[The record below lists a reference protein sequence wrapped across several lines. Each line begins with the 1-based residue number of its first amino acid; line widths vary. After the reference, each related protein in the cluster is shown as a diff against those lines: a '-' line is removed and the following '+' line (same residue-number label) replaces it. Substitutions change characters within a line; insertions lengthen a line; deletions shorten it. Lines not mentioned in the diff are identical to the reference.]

1 MQPLPAPSP
10 GARNSHSTSILTRGR
25 TAYRERRY
33 AEAAR
38 WFRVASRE
46 EPSDPWT
53 WIWLAR
59 TLKQLDDRDG
69 SYASIRRALGIAP
82 DSASARLHLID
93 LLLEE
98 GRNDLAGE
106 ALKDLAGG
114 SGREEWVARAVA
126 RRLARLPD
134 PHAVLSQL
142 PPTARLRGAR
152 EEAER
157 HLCVADPAMAWRLL
171 RSTALQAPDRPLLLR
186 IARGLRRAGELT
198 LALEVLDRAAAI
210 DPPSP
215 RILHIRDHLRAEVR
229 VTSGSWSPRAS
240 ERQDLELHPGRLLVL
255 SEGTEGSDGSWGRGI
270 ARLLLPSTPDKEH
283 PLDQWLEL
291 RLAEIVE
298 LALRVR
304 PSAILA
310 ARGRWTGL
318 LAMHARKLL
327 GTSMIYEAGA
337 APAPYASSQ
346 ACRWRRDQEQRLLE
360 AADLILVRTV
370 AARDRYLQA
379 GIGRGRIAVVPAREA
394 YGAPPASGRAT
405 WPSRFMASSSWASVT

>member
-1 MQPLPAPSP
+1 MQPLSATSP
-10 GARNSHSTSILTRGR
+10 GARNSHSTSNLTRGR
-25 TAYRERRY
+25 TAYRQRRY
-33 AEAAR
+33 AEAVR

-46 EPSDPWT
+46 EPSDPWN

-82 DSASARLHLID
+82 DAAPARLHLID

-98 GRNDLAGE
+98 GRNDLADD

-114 SGREEWVARAVA
+114 SGREEWVARAVT

-142 PPTARLRGAR
+142 PP
-152 EEAER
+152 
-157 HLCVADPAMAWRLL
+157 
-171 RSTALQAPDRPLLLR
+171 
-186 IARGLRRAGELT
+186 
-198 LALEVLDRAAAI
+198 
-210 DPPSP
+210 SP
-215 RILHIRDHLRAEVR
+215 RILHIRDRLRAEVR

-240 ERQDLELHPGRLLVL
+240 ERQDLEL
-255 SEGTEGSDGSWGRGI
+255 
-270 ARLLLPSTPDKEH
+270 
-283 PLDQWLEL
+283 
-291 RLAEIVE
+291 RLAEIME

-310 ARGRWTGL
+310 SRGRWTGL
-318 LAMHARKLL
+318 PAMHARKLL
-327 GTSMIYEAGA
+327 GTSMIYEAGP

-346 ACRWRRDQEQRLLE
+346 VCRWRRDQEQRLLE

-394 YGAPPASGRAT
+394 YGVPPASGRAT
-405 WPSRFMASSSWASVT
+405 WPSRFMASSSWASAT